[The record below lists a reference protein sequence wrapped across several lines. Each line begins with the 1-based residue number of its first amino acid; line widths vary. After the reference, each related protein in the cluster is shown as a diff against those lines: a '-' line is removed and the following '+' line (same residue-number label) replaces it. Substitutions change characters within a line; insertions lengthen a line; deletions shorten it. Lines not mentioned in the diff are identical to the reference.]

1 MNLAAEEIGIKW
13 CFVVDDD
20 EAFRASMELLLIA
33 GGFACRSFGLAK
45 EFLAA
50 IDELASGVVLLDLRM
65 PELGGIELLDQSSD
79 VLGRFAVMMM
89 SGHGD
94 IEQAVR
100 AIKAGAVEFIEKPA
114 DPAELLARVSVAHA
128 TLTVRIADQS
138 DQLEA
143 VALVAYLSPHE
154 HEVLRAML
162 AGAPNKA
169 IARTLGLSVR
179 TIEMHRAHMLVKLG
193 TKTTADALHLA
204 LKAAVKR
211 W

>member
-1 MNLAAEEIGIKW
+1 
-13 CFVVDDD
+13 
-20 EAFRASMELLLIA
+20 
-33 GGFACRSFGLAK
+33 
-45 EFLAA
+45 
-50 IDELASGVVLLDLRM
+50 M

-94 IEQAVR
+94 IERAVR

-128 TLTVRIADQS
+128 TLFVRIADQS

-179 TIEMHRAHMLVKLG
+179 TIEMHRAHMLAKLG